1 MDETSKSIH
10 RRIHDIN
17 FSTKY
22 FVGTGIDIGAG
33 GDNLGNYAYIFPKL
47 INVSPWDVNNGD
59 AQYLKSVPDNYYD
72 FVHSSHCLEHLHDPY
87 IGLQNWWRVLKPGGY
102 MIVMIPD
109 EDLYE
114 QGFFPSKFNG
124 DHKWT
129 FTIYKEESWCA
140 KSINLLDI
148 IKSLDRYKICKLE
161 LLDRTFNYNIKN
173 QDQTR
178 TSKLTESA
186 IEVIL
191 QKQY

>member
-1 MDETSKSIH
+1 
-10 RRIHDIN
+10 
-17 FSTKY
+17 
-22 FVGTGIDIGAG
+22 
-33 GDNLGNYAYIFPKL
+33 
-47 INVSPWDVNNGD
+47 
-59 AQYLKSVPDNYYD
+59 
-72 FVHSSHCLEHLHDPY
+72 
-87 IGLQNWWRVLKPGGY
+87 

-114 QGFFPSKFNG
+114 QGFFPSKFNS

-129 FTIYKEESWCA
+129 FTIYKEKSWCA